1 MECSLPVDIPATPE
15 STILV
20 SCQTLDHSEKENF
33 SIESASFD
41 EKPRPD
47 IRGIISY
54 EKLLKPIMVKVL

>member
-1 MECSLPVDIPATPE
+1 MKNKAVITLLFV

-20 SCQTLDHSEKENF
+20 SCQTLDDSEKENF

-47 IRGIISY
+47 IRGISLMKNI
-54 EKLLKPIMVKVL
+54 KLW